1 MDFELPQIYSFFFFP
16 ICKTQNIQRA
26 FSLPLNTRGPSRLF
40 PAADKSAFDVP
51 VTNKPKSSCTMID
64 PEKYAALH
72 QKQRTFFDK
81 HLTREIPYR
90 LSALRRLRES
100 IEKHEADLT
109 RALQADLGK
118 APFESYTSEIGLVLK
133 EIGYL
138 QRHLARW
145 ATDRRRATP
154 LLLLGSRSRLHYEP
168 RGTVLIIAPWNYPF
182 NLSLMPLVGAIAA
195 GNCAVV
201 KPSGEAPHTAAC
213 LQQLIGECFEESYI
227 AVTEPDLEVTDAL
240 LSLPWDYIFYT
251 GSQSYGRH
259 VMEAASR
266 HLTPLTLELGGK
278 SPCIVDN
285 DADLRVAAQR
295 IVWGKLLNAGQTC
308 VAPDTLFVHK
318 EVKNSLVEALIKEIK
333 TQYGP
338 DPRRSPDYPHI
349 VNTRHFDR
357 LAALLPYGDILH
369 GGSTDRDRLY
379 IELTLIEKAPSDSPL
394 MTDEIFGPIL
404 PIVPFERIDL
414 CLEYIRKRPTPLALY
429 YFTSS
434 RKRARHVVNHTAS
447 GGVCINDTVIHVVN
461 SHLPFGGVGQS
472 GMGAYHGR
480 YSFELFSHA
489 KPVMSSPA
497 HLLPNL
503 KCAPYGDRLRWIKWL
518 FR

>member
-1 MDFELPQIYSFFFFP
+1 
-16 ICKTQNIQRA
+16 
-26 FSLPLNTRGPSRLF
+26 
-40 PAADKSAFDVP
+40 
-51 VTNKPKSSCTMID
+51 MIA
-64 PEKYAALH
+64 PEKYTELR
-72 QKQRTFFDK
+72 QRQRAFFDK

-90 LSALRRLRES
+90 LAALRRLREG

-109 RALQADLGK
+109 RALHADLGK
-118 APFESYTSEIGLVLK
+118 APFESYASEIGLVLK
-133 EIGYL
+133 EIGHH

-145 ATDRRRATP
+145 AADRHCGTP

-168 RGTVLIIAPWNYPF
+168 RGAVLIIAPWNYPL

-213 LQQLIGECFEESYI
+213 LQQLIGECFEDSYI
-227 AVTEPDLEVTDAL
+227 AVTESDREATDAL

-251 GSQSYGRH
+251 GSQTYGRR

-278 SPCIVDN
+278 SPCIVDD
-285 DADLRVAAQR
+285 DADLRIAAQR

-318 EVKNSLVEALIKEIK
+318 EVKDSLVKALVNEIK
-333 TQYGP
+333 AQYGS
-338 DPRRSPDYPHI
+338 DPSLSPDYPRI

-357 LAALLPYGDILH
+357 LVALLPYGNTLH

-379 IELTLIEKAPSDSPL
+379 IEPTLIENAPTDSPL

-404 PIVPFERIDL
+404 PIVPFERIDS
-414 CLEYIRKRPTPLALY
+414 CLGHIRECPTPLALY

-434 RKRARHVVNHTAS
+434 RKRARYVINHTSS
-447 GGVCINDTVIHVVN
+447 GGVCINDTVVHVAN
-461 SHLPFGGVGQS
+461 HCLPFGGVGQS
-472 GMGAYHGR
+472 GLGAYHGR

-489 KPVMSSPA
+489 KPVMHTTI
-497 HLLPNL
+497 HLRFNP
-503 KCAPYGDRLRWIKWL
+503 KCAPYRNRLRWIKWL